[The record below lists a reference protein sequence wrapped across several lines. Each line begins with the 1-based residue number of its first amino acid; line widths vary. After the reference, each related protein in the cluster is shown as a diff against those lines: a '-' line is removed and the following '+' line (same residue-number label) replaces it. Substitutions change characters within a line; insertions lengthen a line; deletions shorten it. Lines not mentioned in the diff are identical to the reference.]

1 MIMISILIPTT
12 PARVRMFRDLSDE
25 IARQY
30 LNCSEL
36 HPLLGCIEIISDNS
50 KPFLEGG
57 LSIGKKRGALVQR
70 AIGKYLCFV
79 DSDDWIAPNYIESL
93 LRLCQHNTDIVSF
106 RNISKFENYWCV
118 VDQSIHFTNDGASPN
133 YIVRR
138 KPAHIC
144 PVRSEFAK
152 LYAFDDSNYGEDASW
167 MDKVLRHCTTEI
179 KTEQIL
185 HEYRHGSHS
194 ESDKIIRLTGS
205 TIDKDGQL

>member
-1 MIMISILIPTT
+1 MMLSILIPTT
-12 PARVRMFRDLSDE
+12 IDRAEMFKRLWD
-25 IARQY
+25 
-30 LNCSEL
+30 EL
-36 HPLLGCIEIISDNS
+36 HRQAWECYKLHESLGNVEVLFDDS

-57 LSIGKKRGALVQR
+57 LSIGKKREALVQLTS
-70 AIGKYLCFV
+70 GKYLCFV

-118 VDQSIHFTNDGASPN
+118 VDQSIYFTNDGASPN

-179 KTEQIL
+179 KTDQIL
-185 HEYRHGSHS
+185 HEYRHGAHS
-194 ESDKIIRLTGS
+194 ESDKIM
-205 TIDKDGQL
+205 KHEVQA

>member
-1 MIMISILIPTT
+1 MMLSILIPTI
-12 PARVRMFRDLSDE
+12 PERFKMFDRLRNE
-25 IARQY
+25 VIEQY
-30 LNCSEL
+30 FICHENNK
-36 HPLLGCIEIISDNS
+36 PLGEVQLVYDDS
-50 KPFLEGG
+50 KSFINGG
-57 LSIGKKRGALVQR
+57 LSIGKKREWCVQQ
-70 AIGKYLCFV
+70 AKGKYLCFL
-79 DSDDWIAPNYIESL
+79 DDDDWPAPNYIESL

-118 VDQSIHFTNDGASPN
+118 VDQSIHFTNDDASPN
-133 YIVRR
+133 YTVRR

-152 LYAFDDSNYGEDASW
+152 LYDFEDSNYGEDASW

-194 ESDKIIRLTGS
+194 ESDKIM
-205 TIDKDGQL
+205 KHV

>member
-1 MIMISILIPTT
+1 MIMLSVLT
-12 PARVRMFRDLSDE
+12 PSTPERAKMLTIIRDELT
-25 IARQY
+25 RQY
-30 LNCSEL
+30 FDCSEI
-36 HPLLGCIEIISDNS
+36 HASLGLVELVCDDS
-50 KPFLEGG
+50 KSFLDGG
-57 LSIGKKRGALVQR
+57 LSIGKKREALVQR
-70 AIGKYLCFV
+70 ASGKYLCFL

-152 LYAFDDSNYGEDASW
+152 LYDFDDSNYGEDASW

-185 HEYRHGSHS
+185 HEYRHGAHS
-194 ESDKIIRLTGS
+194 ESDKIM
-205 TIDKDGQL
+205 KHA

>member
-1 MIMISILIPTT
+1 MLSVLT
-12 PARVRMFRDLSDE
+12 PSTPERAKMLTIIRDELT
-25 IARQY
+25 RQY
-30 LNCSEL
+30 FDCSEI
-36 HPLLGCIEIISDNS
+36 HASLGLVELVCDDS
-50 KPFLEGG
+50 KSFLDGG
-57 LSIGKKRGALVQR
+57 LSIGKKREALVQR
-70 AIGKYLCFV
+70 ASGKYLCFL

-152 LYAFDDSNYGEDASW
+152 LYDFDDSNYGEDASW

-185 HEYRHGSHS
+185 HEYRHGAHS
-194 ESDKIIRLTGS
+194 ESDKIM
-205 TIDKDGQL
+205 KHA